1 MTTHKKILEALEV
14 NVSDI
19 KKGMTKLFGNPSQ
32 SMMNKPLSGTKGES
46 RRFNS
51 PHRTNKLMF
60 MRYVDDDPMEWLNR
74 VAHYFK
80 YYEVP

>member
-1 MTTHKKILEALEV
+1 METHKEILKALEGNV
-14 NVSDI
+14 NDI
-19 KKGMTKLFGNPSQ
+19 QEGMTKLFGNPSQ

-46 RRFNS
+46 GRVNS
-51 PHRTNKLMF
+51 LHRTNKLMF

-80 YYEVP
+80 YYKIQ